1 MRPPTPER
9 SRPEHARVKAL
20 GLLALA
26 VAVLYLLGLHW
37 WWTAPM
43 FSMGQ
48 QIEQLRD
55 QELRMRMIAMQRPQI
70 EKRLAEV
77 RQTEASNPGFL
88 PEASAELASA
98 GLAQRLESLIASAS
112 PDKTACT
119 ITQRT
124 PTPDTTQEAYQR
136 VVVQVRMLCG
146 MGEFSA
152 FLHEV
157 EGGRPQLFVDDLN
170 IVSRLNFVGATG
182 QPDPNGPLDISFNLY
197 GYLRPGGGASVR

>member
-1 MRPPTPER
+1 MRPAI
-9 SRPEHARVKAL
+9 PEHGRIKAL

-26 VAVLYLLGLHW
+26 MVVVYLLGLHW

-43 FSMGQ
+43 LSMGQ
-48 QIEQLRD
+48 QMEQLRD
-55 QELRMRMIAMQRPQI
+55 QEQRMRMIAKQRPAI
-70 EKRLAEV
+70 EKRLAGV
-77 RQTEASNPGFL
+77 RRLEANNPGFL
-88 PEASAELASA
+88 PEASVELASA
-98 GLAQRLESLIASAS
+98 GLAQRLQTLIATAS
-112 PDKTACT
+112 PEKTACT

-124 PTPDTTQEAYQR
+124 PTPSTTQDAYQR

-170 IVSRLNFVGATG
+170 IISRSTFTPENQQGAVNSG
-182 QPDPNGPLDISFNLY
+182 LDISFNLY
-197 GYLRPGGGASVR
+197 GYLRSDGGTSVR

>member
-1 MRPPTPER
+1 M
-9 SRPEHARVKAL
+9 
-20 GLLALA
+20 
-26 VAVLYLLGLHW
+26 HW

-43 FSMGQ
+43 RTMGQ
-48 QIEQLRD
+48 QMEELRD
-55 QELRMRMIAMQRPQI
+55 QELRMRMIAAQRPQI

-77 RQTEASNPGFL
+77 RKLEASNPGFL
-88 PEASAELASA
+88 PENSVELASA
-98 GLAQRLESLIASAS
+98 GLAQRVDSLIAIAS

-124 PTPDTTQEAYQR
+124 PTPSTTQEAYLR

-157 EGGRPQLFVDDLN
+157 ESGRPQLFVDELN
-170 IVSRLNFVGATG
+170 IISRHNFVTEG
-182 QPDPNGPLDISFNLY
+182 QPADNGALDISFNLY
-197 GYLRPGGGASVR
+197 GYLRPGGSESVR

>member
-1 MRPPTPER
+1 MRLIGPER
-9 SRPEHARVKAL
+9 ARIKAL

-26 VAVLYLLGLHW
+26 IGLVYLLGVHW

-43 FSMGQ
+43 RTMGQ
-48 QIEQLRD
+48 QMERLRD
-55 QELRMRMIAMQRPQI
+55 QELRMRMIAKQRPQI
-70 EKRLAEV
+70 EQRLAEV
-77 RQTEASNPGFL
+77 RKLEASNPGFL
-88 PEASAELASA
+88 PENSVELASA
-98 GLAQRLESLIASAS
+98 GLAQRVDSLIAIAS

-124 PTPDTTQEAYQR
+124 PTPSATQEAYQR

-157 EGGRPQLFVDDLN
+157 ESGRPQLFVDELN
-170 IVSRLNFVGATG
+170 IISRHNFVQEG
-182 QPDPNGPLDISFNLY
+182 QPADNGALDISFNLY
-197 GYLRPGGGASVR
+197 GYLRPDGGVGVR

>member
-1 MRPPTPER
+1 MRLA
-9 SRPEHARVKAL
+9 SPEHGRMKAL

-26 VAVLYLLGLHW
+26 LALIYLLGMHW

-43 FSMGQ
+43 RTMGQ
-48 QIEQLRD
+48 QMEELRD
-55 QELRMRMIAMQRPQI
+55 QELRMRMIAAQRPQI

-77 RQTEASNPGFL
+77 RKLEASNPGFL
-88 PEASAELASA
+88 PENSVELASA
-98 GLAQRLESLIASAS
+98 GLAQRVDSLIAIAS

-124 PTPDTTQEAYQR
+124 PTPSTTQEAYLR

-157 EGGRPQLFVDDLN
+157 ESGRPQLFVDELN
-170 IVSRLNFVGATG
+170 IISRHNFVTEG
-182 QPDPNGPLDISFNLY
+182 QPADNGALDISFNLY
-197 GYLRPGGGASVR
+197 GYLRPGGSDGVR

>member
-1 MRPPTPER
+1 MRLASPEYGR
-9 SRPEHARVKAL
+9 LKAL

-26 VAVLYLLGLHW
+26 LALVYLLGMHW

-43 FSMGQ
+43 RTMGQ
-48 QIEQLRD
+48 QMEELRD

-77 RQTEASNPGFL
+77 RKLEASNPGFL
-88 PEASAELASA
+88 PENSVELASA
-98 GLAQRLESLIASAS
+98 GLAQRLESLITIAS

-124 PTPDTTQEAYQR
+124 PTPSTTQEAYQR

-157 EGGRPQLFVDDLN
+157 EGGRPQLFVDELN
-170 IVSRLNFVGATG
+170 IISRHNMVAEGQAADSGA
-182 QPDPNGPLDISFNLY
+182 LDISFNLY
-197 GYLRPGGGASVR
+197 GYLRPSGGESVR